1 MDPMR
6 QITSLRSRLFSVA
19 LGVGLFLANQLYGT
33 ETMTKSKSFA
43 RLKANTVF
51 VTHADQ
57 SGQIV
62 LGETTFGEA
71 DFDEPIM

>member
-19 LGVGLFLANQLYGT
+19 LGVGLLLANQLYGT
-33 ETMTKSKSFA
+33 ETMTKRKSFA
-43 RLKANTVF
+43 RLKANTDF

-57 SGQIV
+57 SGQMV
-62 LGETTFGEA
+62 LGETTLGEA
-71 DFDEPIM
+71 DFDEPTM